1 MNITTALD
9 LISIDVNNID
19 IKKLNEAYNNTI
31 NYHLYESAY
40 PSTFTKLKQAYEIL
54 FYTYINK

>member
-1 MNITTALD
+1 MNINTALE
-9 LISIDVNNID
+9 LITIDVNNIN
-19 IKKLNEAYNNTI
+19 IKKLNEAYSATI
-31 NYHLYESAY
+31 NYHLYESSY

>member
-1 MNITTALD
+1 MNITKALD
-9 LISIDVNNID
+9 LIPIDVNNIN
-19 IKKLNEAYNNTI
+19 IKKLNKSYNDTI

-40 PSTFTKLKQAYEIL
+40 PSTFKKLKQAYEII